1 MMNNYN
7 VELSMNKTHYH
18 SGIFVLLCLLLAAC
32 NSTPPTTIMERP
44 DGNCIGRVCDRN
56 GRPVAGASVQLV
68 PEGYLPSTNKTIV
81 TDVNSTTSNAQGY
94 FGFSVNSS
102 GKYNLLASGGN
113 LYGLRKSLPL
123 NKDRQMELPE
133 EVLREPGSLSG
144 AVHMEEMEGHC
155 SAVILLKGTSIYIS
169 PDTATGEFSLSN
181 LAAGEYD
188 LRVIAPEY
196 SVIDTM
202 VIVVSGVT
210 TKSPAF
216 FLVRKKLPKIDQF
229 TATYDPLMMEVSLT
243 WTTSDT
249 DQIDSFHL
257 YCNREQNI
265 LPILAFDKNTTSAK
279 IDLLFSPVILYAY
292 QIAPVGH
299 DGWESPSLSAKPFTN
314 SSAVVSQKLIR
325 PAEMNSAKVMG
336 SERFHS
342 TKFGNYYFKQ
352 DGLAKEYQIFK
363 MTSDLVIEKSVS
375 YSGEIT
381 SANSN
386 ITSDAQGNIYFLTE
400 SFDTLS
406 SNLHLI
412 KCDPQLNLLDTF
424 EFPHGRGPHSYS
436 LAISGSGT
444 ILLYNNN
451 GTIQWKPAANDTT
464 IVTVLA
470 PDFSTISQ
478 MVYPDCRQILQ
489 SVITGDSVTVVIG
502 SNAWG
507 KNRIIY
513 FDSAFTVIGT
523 GNPLEEMV
531 VPNISFYGPENI
543 LYICGSNLFITGC
556 YPVINKPTILYFF
569 NSDNKIVAR
578 YNSGSTS
585 LINSLHNSS
594 MAFFSDNNGNLY
606 DIGYVVRYSIDQIIN
621 TIEH

>member
-1 MMNNYN
+1 M
-7 VELSMNKTHYH
+7 SKTYRCF
-18 SGIFVLLCLLLAAC
+18 GISVLFCLLLAAC
-32 NSTPPTTIMERP
+32 NSTPPTTVMERP
-44 DGNCIGRVCDRN
+44 DGNCIGRVCDGK
-56 GRPVAGASVQLV
+56 GRPVVGASVQLV
-68 PEGYLPSTNKTIV
+68 PEGYLPSIKTVDTNVKSTI
-81 TDVNSTTSNAQGY
+81 SNAQGY
-94 FGFSVNSS
+94 FGLSVNSS
-102 GKYNLLASGGN
+102 GKYNLFASGDN
-113 LYGLRKSLPL
+113 LYALRKALPL

-133 EVLREPGSLSG
+133 EVLREPGALSG
-144 AVHMEEMEGHC
+144 AVEMEAMEGHC
-155 SAVILLKGTSIYIS
+155 SAVVLLKGTNIYIS

-188 LRVIAPEY
+188 LRVVAPGY
-196 SVIDTM
+196 SVIDTT
-202 VIVVSGVT
+202 VTVVSGVT
-210 TKSPAF
+210 TNSPAF

-279 IDLLFSPVILYAY
+279 IDMLSSPVKLYAY
-292 QIAPVGH
+292 QIAPVGS
-299 DGWESPSLSAKPFTN
+299 DGWESPSVSAQPFTN
-314 SSAVVSQKLIR
+314 SSAVVSQMLIR
-325 PAEMNSAKVMG
+325 PAEMNSAKAMG

-352 DGLAKEYQIFK
+352 DDLAKEYQIFK

-375 YSGEIT
+375 YHGEIT

-386 ITSDAQGNIYFLTE
+386 IASDAQGNIYFVTE
-400 SFDTLS
+400 PSDTSS

-424 EFPHGRGPHSYS
+424 EFPHGWGPHSYS
-436 LAISGSGT
+436 MAISENGT

-451 GTIQWKPAANDTT
+451 GYIQWKPAADDTT
-464 IVTVLA
+464 VATVLA
-470 PDFSTISQ
+470 SDFSIISK
-478 MVYPDCRQILQ
+478 MVYHDCRQILQ

-502 SNAWG
+502 NNIWG

-513 FDSAFTVIGT
+513 FDSAFTAIGT

-531 VPNISFYGPENI
+531 VPDLSGHVSENV
-543 LYICGSNLFITGC
+543 LYICASNLFLTG
-556 YPVINKPTILYFF
+556 YNSMLNKSTILYFF

-578 YNSGSTS
+578 CNSGG
-585 LINSLHNSS
+585 NSMITGQSIYR
-594 MAFFSDNNGNLY
+594 MGIFSDNNGHLY
-606 DIGYVVRYSIDQIIN
+606 DLGNRYRYSIDQIIS